1 MTILNFYTTAGC
13 HLCEHAAVLLAQLET
28 YRNIDVVKVDIVN
41 DERLIDRYGTRIP
54 VVCRID
60 TLQELDWPFTMEQ
73 LESFV

>member
-28 YRNIDVVKVDIVN
+28 VRNVAVVEVDIVS
-41 DERLIDRYGTRIP
+41 EQRLIERYGTRIP
-54 VVCRID
+54 VVRRSD
-60 TLQELDWPFTMEQ
+60 TLKELNWPFTLEQ